1 MGCKLIVGLGNPGK
15 KFDRT
20 RHNVGFRVVE
30 ALLEELKPVRKR
42 KLANAAVVECARAD
56 GQVVVAEPVT
66 FMNRSGEAVRDL
78 IADYAPEW
86 PANCLIVSDDVEL
99 PLGKLRMRAEGS
111 AGGHRGLESIIA
123 VCGTAGFNRLRVGV
137 GRPLNPDTPLETYV
151 LEKFSKQEEDL
162 MPEILRRAREAVLL
176 WLERGPQAVMN
187 QYN

>member
-15 KFDRT
+15 KFERT

-30 ALLEELKPVRKR
+30 ALLEELKPVKKR
-42 KLANAAVVECARAD
+42 KLPTAAVAECARGD
-56 GQVVVAEPVT
+56 ERVILAEPVT
-66 FMNRSGEAVRDL
+66 FMNRSGEALRDL

-123 VCGTAGFNRLRVGV
+123 VCGTTGFNRLRIGV
-137 GRPLNPDTPLETYV
+137 GRPADTEMPLETYV

-162 MPEILRRAREAVLL
+162 MPEILRRACEAVLL
-176 WLERGPQAVMN
+176 WAKRGPQAVMN